1 MLFGMLKDTDLRIS
15 RTVTRTVDRLFE
27 LFIVLLNREFKLM
40 DDYQLVNESYSRDTL
55 VNLIEF
61 LLRQLARVIL

>member
-1 MLFGMLKDTDLRIS
+1 MLKDTDLRVS